1 MMLPVQV
8 TARHMSLSDAAEAA
22 IREKAAKLDTFYDRI
37 MSCRVLVEA
46 PHRSQHH
53 GVLYNVRIDL
63 TVPGAELVVKREPN
77 EDLYVAIRD
86 AFNAA
91 RRQLQGHARK
101 QRGEV
106 KVHEEIPLGKV
117 SRIYSDQGYGF
128 IETLDGREVYFHENS
143 VTHGGFQELAIGVM
157 VRFAETS
164 GEEGPQA
171 AVVALISKTH

>member
-1 MMLPVQV
+1 MMLPVQI
-8 TARHMSLSDAAEAA
+8 TARHMSLSEAAETA
-22 IREKAAKLDTFYDRI
+22 IRDKAAKLDTFYDRI

-46 PHRSQHH
+46 PHRSQQH
-53 GVLYNVRIDL
+53 GMLYNVRIDL

-91 RRQLQGHARK
+91 RRQLQNHARK
-101 QRGEV
+101 LRGEV
-106 KVHEEIPLGKV
+106 KAHEEAPMGKV
-117 SRIYSDQGYGF
+117 SRIYPDQGYGF

-143 VTHGGFQELAIGVM
+143 VSHGGFKQIALGEM
-157 VRFAETS
+157 VRFAEGG

-171 AVVALISKTH
+171 TMVSPIGKSH